1 LTAHHVKARDGSAG
15 INAYLHR
22 HSRADE
28 SRIDWNHPD
37 IARIAD
43 ELPGE
48 DIAQSIEVKPG
59 GNSVLS
65 YLDIAT
71 PENAE
76 PGFLADSL
84 RFFEHYV
91 REGQFPAVFSSRRI
105 AMRFGIIIGL
115 QKLAFAEFRRLRARA
130 LQLLGDTSE
139 SKVRQFVARA
149 TSPLRVIVTRD
160 HAGEVYQLNPES
172 AARVAAV
179 RPEFGPAV
187 RIRVSDDTKS
197 DFQALVSDFYPHIV
211 MSLTGLSLAQLG
223 QLGGAEVIK
232 SNHRVWQM
240 TPAGDIPGQ
249 VLGIWI
255 REGEPLPRSEQAPTG
270 GLLPRQG
277 SKLGAD
283 QFLALDL
290 VQVQDIWLPLS
301 EAGVY
306 THLHSSGLM
315 AGEPW
320 AFVTKPGDGSAPVV
334 FDATF
339 AAEKLS
345 LVDVGANY
353 GMAAA
358 DRARPDYGTMQ
369 LQLRRRG

>member
-1 LTAHHVKARDGSAG
+1 MSFPVKTSH
-15 INAYLHR
+15 NL
-22 HSRADE
+22 SR
-28 SRIDWNHPD
+28 S
-37 IARIAD
+37 
-43 ELPGE
+43 
-48 DIAQSIEVKPG
+48 SPG

-71 PENAE
+71 PEKAE

-91 REGQFPAVFSSRRI
+91 REGQFSAVFSSRRI

-240 TPAGDIPGQ
+240 PPPATSPARCSASGFAKVNRSRD
-249 VLGIWI
+249 LS
-255 REGEPLPRSEQAPTG
+255 RPRLA
-270 GLLPRQG
+270 G
-277 SKLGAD
+277 SCR
-283 QFLALDL
+283 
-290 VQVQDIWLPLS
+290 
-301 EAGVY
+301 
-306 THLHSSGLM
+306 
-315 AGEPW
+315 
-320 AFVTKPGDGSAPVV
+320 
-334 FDATF
+334 
-339 AAEKLS
+339 
-345 LVDVGANY
+345 
-353 GMAAA
+353 
-358 DRARPDYGTMQ
+358 DRARNSEPINSS
-369 LQLRRRG
+369 LSI